1 MAKQS
6 LIFYVNR
13 SVTQFHAFWVKSDTF
28 CIKKLKRKTEI
39 WLFHKIMLFLPQG
52 L

>member
-13 SVTQFHAFWVKSDTF
+13 SVTQFHAFWVKSGTF
-28 CIKKLKRKTEI
+28 CIKDPKKKDGNLVVS
-39 WLFHKIMLFLPQG
+39 
-52 L
+52 